1 MKTLLLFVIIL
12 MSSPVFS
19 QSKSDCCDLSA
30 TQKFSDLGKD
40 EDFRLK
46 HPDPTPF
53 DYSDMIGEM
62 ITFKTSDGKTAN
74 GYMVT
79 HQGNTIYNN
88 WILVFHE
95 WYGLNDYIKEESDKL
110 HYETGANILAV
121 DLYDGK
127 VADNREDASKYM
139 QSVDQTRAVNI
150 VEGAIDYCG
159 DNAKIGTIG
168 WCFGGG
174 WSLNAALIAGVQADA
189 CVIYYGMPSD
199 DVEKLKTLDCP
210 VLGIFAEQDGH
221 ITPEVVK
228 QFEENMAKAGKQLTV
243 YMYDA
248 GHGFANPSNPKHD
261 KTATADAMSKT
272 VAFFKEYLT
281 N

>member
-1 MKTLLLFVIIL
+1 MKALALFVIMLI
-12 MSSPVFS
+12 SVPIFS
-19 QSKSDCCDLSA
+19 QSKRDCCDLSA

-53 DYSDMIGEM
+53 NYTQMQGEM
-62 ITFKTSDGKTAN
+62 ITFETPDGKTAN
-74 GYMVT
+74 GYLVKSDSET
-79 HQGNTIYNN
+79 ND

-95 WYGLNDYIKEESDKL
+95 WYGLNDYIKEESDNL
-110 HYETGANILAV
+110 HNETGANILAV
-121 DLYDGK
+121 DLYDGN
-127 VADNREDASKYM
+127 VADNREDAAKYM
-139 QSVDQTRAVNI
+139 QSVDQQRAVDI
-150 VEGAIDYCG
+150 IDGAINYCG

-174 WSLNAALIAGVQADA
+174 WSLNAAIIAGSKADA
-189 CVIYYGMPSD
+189 CVMYYGMPSD
-199 DVEKLKTLDCP
+199 DIEKLKTLDCP

-228 QFEENMAKAGKQLTV
+228 QFEENMAKAGEQLTV

-261 KTATADAMSKT
+261 KIATADAMSKT
-272 VAFFKEYLT
+272 VAFFKEYLM